1 MLPNP
6 FLRVK
11 PPEMGCHDRECSLPD
26 IVDQG
31 DRSMAVAARDEQPS
45 AGHTCYRRATPH
57 AGKTA
62 MFSPVLRTLVP
73 CRTPVGPHV
82 HSELPHWRGNRAP
95 SPPRSRWTA
104 SPNAGRDRAATG
116 RAVGPATLP
125 AAT

>member
-1 MLPNP
+1 MLPNL

-73 CRTPVGPHV
+73 CRRPVGPHV
-82 HSELPHWRGNRAP
+82 HSEFPHWRGNRAP
-95 SPPRSRWTA
+95 SPAEVA
-104 SPNAGRDRAATG
+104 SDRIPELLG
-116 RAVGPATLP
+116 EIEGPPDDAQP
-125 AAT
+125 DDAQP